1 VVCISS
7 EPIHVRFFLSFLFF
21 LLGDAWK
28 MVGLACPVWLSYQ
41 IFYGKKNNIQVTLS
55 FFPVKKLNKLCG
67 LV

>member
-1 VVCISS
+1 
-7 EPIHVRFFLSFLFF
+7 
-21 LLGDAWK
+21 